1 MARTVTTPPL
11 LEPLN
16 IAGATFVLQLIL
28 IFIFVIGVVLDAT
41 PSRQNYKYQQLL
53 VIIGTMIASLIVLAV
68 SDTFYPI
75 WQPMLGEAAFDPLIT
90 QGTALA
96 IIFSLDY
103 LTAYLLIRQSGG
115 GRDSPIAPVLF
126 LLPTLSLFLRMPGPI
141 ILGYGATTAL
151 FFTLSIGFANERQS
165 AFSASY
171 EYPGQRSM
179 LAFQVVTM
187 LCLVVTI
194 GTGYITRPLAVL

>member
-1 MARTVTTPPL
+1 MTAPPL

-28 IFIFVIGVVLDAT
+28 ILIFVIGVVLDAT
-41 PSRQNYKYQQLL
+41 PSRQGLKYRQL
-53 VIIGTMIASLIVLAV
+53 VIIILAMILSLIILAI

-75 WQPMLGEAAFDPLIT
+75 WQPMLGEVAFDPLFT
-90 QGTALA
+90 QDDALA
-96 IIFSLDY
+96 LIFGLDY

-115 GRDSPIAPVLF
+115 GRDSPIGPVLF

-141 ILGYGATTAL
+141 ILIYGAATAL
-151 FFTLSIGFANERQS
+151 FFTLSVGFASERQS

-179 LAFQVVTM
+179 VAFQVVTI

-194 GTGYITRPLAVL
+194 GTGYITRPMAVS